1 MFGNMEANG
10 GLSVRAGAA
19 RYQRLRREENGK
31 GVAINGQ
38 TSKGKFPSVHL
49 FTTLTYCFAEGNMA
63 FAFSN
68 HLPFAGG
75 GRQSQF
81 QLGFR
86 NKGVS
91 LLNLS
96 IW

>member
-1 MFGNMEANG
+1 M
-10 GLSVRAGAA
+10 
-19 RYQRLRREENGK
+19 
-31 GVAINGQ
+31 AI
-38 TSKGKFPSVHL
+38 KGKFSSVHL
-49 FTTLTYCFAEGNMA
+49 FTILTYCFAEGNMA
-63 FAFSN
+63 FASSN

-75 GRQSQF
+75 GRQSRL

-96 IW
+96 IWSSERRSQGEEEVKVSDTPKSKITKFA

>member
-1 MFGNMEANG
+1 
-10 GLSVRAGAA
+10 
-19 RYQRLRREENGK
+19 
-31 GVAINGQ
+31 
-38 TSKGKFPSVHL
+38 
-49 FTTLTYCFAEGNMA
+49 MA

-75 GRQSQF
+75 GRQSRL

-96 IW
+96 LWSSERKRLKFQTLRNLKLRNLHENEGNWKIPS

>member
-1 MFGNMEANG
+1 
-10 GLSVRAGAA
+10 
-19 RYQRLRREENGK
+19 
-31 GVAINGQ
+31 
-38 TSKGKFPSVHL
+38 
-49 FTTLTYCFAEGNMA
+49 MA
-63 FAFSN
+63 FASSN

-75 GRQSQF
+75 GRQSRL

-96 IW
+96 VWSSERSQGEEEVKVSDTQKSKIMKFA